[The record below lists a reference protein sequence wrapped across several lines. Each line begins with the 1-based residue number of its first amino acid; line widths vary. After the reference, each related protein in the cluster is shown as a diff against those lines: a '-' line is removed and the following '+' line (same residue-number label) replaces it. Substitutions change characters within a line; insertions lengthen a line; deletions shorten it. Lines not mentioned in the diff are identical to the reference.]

1 MLRVRLSL
9 PGPITG
15 ILHLYPAPCSGT
27 SPCYRAAASI
37 LLLIFAAEMNSEVL
51 LGSFLHSPRLFQ
63 LADRLL
69 LSAPQRIACKNL
81 QGSSPAFL
89 ISAIFQHETTSQ
101 LNHLVVC
108 EDAEAA
114 AYLHNTIESLTSALD
129 LFYFPSSFKNK
140 KNYKLLNSSHV
151 MLRTEALTR
160 LSASMGQ
167 LGKGGID
174 VTRQGEKGAD
184 GPAALRPL
192 GEGASPLGSGKK
204 LIVTYPEA
212 LFEKVVL
219 PEALS
224 GNIISLKAGDTLD
237 LNGLLGK
244 LVDKGFERTD
254 FVYEPGQFALR
265 GGILDI
271 YSFGNEKPYRVE
283 LFGNDVDSIRIFDPE
298 TQLSER
304 KLLQVN
310 IIPNVDNRQDSGEK
324 ISLLQFLPE
333 NTVVWM
339 QDWAFTR
346 ERLVIQEEDLGLFID
361 GVQAERDFRA
371 SREAEEAVRGAVTT
385 GKPVSRHRRA
395 LPPDTA
401 IDGDEEKLEKRE
413 VTREEFVTAQQ
424 IEGELQRFNLV
435 EFGPSAGSWTADGAA
450 GAPFVVEFHTKPQ
463 PSFNRQF
470 DLLIRDLKSWEAKKY
485 TVFLFAENPRQLERL
500 YTIFEDLK
508 AQIAFTPIGLNIH
521 EGFIDE
527 DLKLV
532 CYTDHQIFQRYHKY
546 KVKQAYNKNK
556 AITLRTLRELQPGD
570 YVTHIDHG
578 LGVYS
583 GLQKIEANGR
593 LQEAVRII
601 YKDSDI
607 LYVNINS
614 LHKIS
619 KYTGKEGT
627 VPKVNKL
634 GSDAWQKLKEKTKTR
649 VKEIA
654 FDLIKLYAQRKAEK
668 GFPHTPDNYMQTEL
682 EASFIYEDT
691 PDQSKATADV
701 KKDMEL
707 PSPMDRLVCGDV
719 GFGKTEIAIRAA
731 FKTCCDSKQAAVLV
745 PTTILAFQHFKTFS
759 ERLKDFPVRV
769 DFVNRFKSA
778 KEKKET
784 LRKLE
789 AGEIDIIIG
798 THALLGKEVKFR
810 NLGLLVIDE
819 EQKFGVAHKEKI
831 KTLRTHVDCLT
842 LTATPI
848 PRTLQFSLM
857 GARDLSIIN
866 TPPPN
871 RQPIQTE
878 LHGYN
883 EDFIRDAIYYETER
897 GGQVF
902 FIYNRIQG
910 LAEMAAI
917 IQGLCPDLSIGYAH
931 GQMEGSDLEDR
942 ILDFIDKKYDVLIC
956 TNIVESG
963 VDIPNVNTIIVNN
976 AHHFGLSDLH
986 QLRGRVGRSN
996 KKAFCY
1002 LLAPSL
1008 ATLPTDS
1015 RKRLQ
1020 TLEQHSELGSG
1031 FQIAMRDLDIRGAG
1045 NMLGGEQSGFMVDIG
1060 FETYQ
1065 KILDEAIKELK
1076 RTEFREL
1083 FKEEISKQEDYVQ
1096 DCTIDTDLE
1105 ILIPDSYVEAVT
1117 ERLSLYTR
1125 LDNCNGE
1132 EELQEF
1138 HKEMIDRFGP
1148 IPPQVDDLFDT
1159 VRIRKLAVSLGFE
1172 KMILKDDTLRCYFIN
1187 RPDSPYFESDT
1198 FRLILEYLQKH
1209 TNKAKLK
1216 QAGKN
1221 FLLVVDDMKS
1231 MSDILGFLK
1240 RMSGFVFAPQ
1250 ALEKI

>member
-1 MLRVRLSL
+1 
-9 PGPITG
+9 
-15 ILHLYPAPCSGT
+15 
-27 SPCYRAAASI
+27 
-37 LLLIFAAEMNSEVL
+37 MNSEVL
-51 LGSFLHSPRLFQ
+51 LGFSNSTRLFQ
-63 LADRLL
+63 LADRLV
-69 LSAPQRIACKNL
+69 LSTPQRIWCKNL

-89 ISAIFQHETTSQ
+89 ISAVFQHAMTSQ

-114 AYLHNTIESLTSALD
+114 AYLHNTIESLTEALD

-140 KNYKLLNSSHV
+140 KNYRLLNSSHV

-160 LSASMGQ
+160 LSASMRAG
-167 LGKGGID
+167 
-174 VTRQGEKGAD
+174 T
-184 GPAALRPL
+184 PT
-192 GEGASPLGSGKK
+192 GSNKK
-204 LIVTYPEA
+204 LIITYPEA
-212 LFEKVVL
+212 LFEKVVV
-219 PEALS
+219 PAALS
-224 GNIISLKAGDTLD
+224 ENIISLKSGDAID
-237 LNGLLGK
+237 LNGLMQR
-244 LVDKGFERTD
+244 LVEKGFDRTD

-271 YSFGNEKPYRVE
+271 YSFGNEKPYRIE

-310 IIPNVDNRQDSGEK
+310 IIPNVETRLDSGQK
-324 ISLLQFLPE
+324 ISLLEFLPD
-333 NTVVWM
+333 NTVIWM

-346 ERLVIQEEDLGLFID
+346 GRLEIQEEDLGLFLEEM
-361 GVQAERDFRA
+361 QAQKVLLLEQQAAQVA
-371 SREAEEAVRGAVTT
+371 SGNRRPV
-385 GKPVSRHRRA
+385 KPVSGA
-395 LPPDTA
+395 E
-401 IDGDEEKLEKRE
+401 DEDKMERKEIS
-413 VTREEFVTAQQ
+413 REEFVWISE
-424 IEGELQRFNLV
+424 IESHLKRFHRV
-435 EFGPSAGSWTADGAA
+435 EFGLSATGFAHPGSSASFEASGSSSLDSSA
-450 GAPFVVEFHTKPQ
+450 FIIDFHTRPQ
-463 PSFNRQF
+463 PAFNRQF
-470 DLLIRDLKSWEAKKY
+470 DLLIKDLKSWEAKKY
-485 TVFLFAENPRQLERL
+485 TLYIFAENPRQLERL
-500 YTIFEDLK
+500 HTIFEDLRSDI
-508 AQIAFTPIGLNIH
+508 QFTPVALSIH

-527 DLKLV
+527 DLKIV
-532 CYTDHQIFQRYHKY
+532 CYTDHQLFQRYHKY

-578 LGVYS
+578 VGVYS

-619 KYTGKEGT
+619 KYTGKEGS

-634 GSDAWQKLKEKTKTR
+634 GSDAWQKLKEKTKTK

-654 FDLIKLYAQRKAEK
+654 FDLIRLYAQRKAQQ
-668 GFPHTPDNYMQTEL
+668 GFAHSPDNYMQTEL

-691 PDQSKATADV
+691 PDQSKASADV
-701 KKDMEL
+701 KKDMQA
-707 PSPMDRLVCGDV
+707 SAPMDRLVCGDV

-745 PTTILAFQHFKTFS
+745 PTTILAFQHYKTFS
-759 ERLKDFPVRV
+759 ERLRDFPVKV
-769 DFVNRFKSA
+769 DFINRFKSS
-778 KEKKET
+778 KEKKDT
-784 LRKLE
+784 LKRLE
-789 AGEIDIIIG
+789 EGKIDILIG
-798 THALLGKEVKFR
+798 THAILGKEVKFKD
-810 NLGLLVIDE
+810 LGLLVIDE

-848 PRTLQFSLM
+848 PRTLHFSLM

-878 LHGYN
+878 LHGFN

-902 FIYNRIQG
+902 FIYNRVQG
-910 LAEMAAI
+910 LAEMSAL

-931 GQMEGSDLEDR
+931 GQMEGHELEER
-942 ILDFIDKKYDVLIC
+942 ILDFIDKKYDVLVC

-1008 ATLPTDS
+1008 ATLPDDS

-1020 TLEQHSELGSG
+1020 TLEQHSDLGSG

-1045 NMLGGEQSGFMVDIG
+1045 NLLGGEQSGFMAEIG
-1060 FETYQ
+1060 FEMYQ
-1065 KILDEAIKELK
+1065 KVLEEAIKELK

-1105 ILIPDSYVEAVT
+1105 ILIPDSYVESIT

-1125 LDNCNGE
+1125 LDNCEKE
-1132 EELQEF
+1132 EDLQAFHSEL
-1138 HKEMIDRFGP
+1138 IDRFGP
-1148 IPPQVDDLFDT
+1148 VPPQVEDLFDT
-1159 VRIRKLAVSLGFE
+1159 VRIRKLAVALGFE
-1172 KMILKDDTLRCYFIN
+1172 KIILKEDNLRGYFIN
-1187 RPDSPYFESDT
+1187 RPDSPYFESDI
-1198 FRLILEYLQKH
+1198 FRDILEYIQKH
-1209 TNKAKLK
+1209 TNKARLR

-1221 FLLVVDDMKS
+1221 FLLVADDMKS
-1231 MSDILGFLK
+1231 MKDLHRFLE
-1240 RMSGFVFAPQ
+1240 RMHQFVNEGQ
-1250 ALEKI
+1250 AVN